1 MLSGTFIDH
10 NGKAHGK
17 SSEGQNRFWVAV
29 FNENLIE

>member
-10 NGKAHGK
+10 NGKTHGK
-17 SSEGQNRFWVAV
+17 TSEGQHRIWVAT